1 MSNSENPSPD
11 NSFVIQESDET
22 DFFSML
28 TSQSDEQTSEC
39 TNASKIVTEY
49 LDGPL
54 EKTVSANSFGA
65 NKILK
70 TLFIEFNT
78 SIPSGAGVERLF
90 SLGKDV
96 LRSKRAG
103 LSDTHFEMLV
113 FLKGNQ

>member
-1 MSNSENPSPD
+1 MSNSGNPSPD

-28 TSQSDEQTSEC
+28 TLESDEQTSEC
-39 TNASKIVTEY
+39 TNASKIATEY

-78 SIPSGAGVERLF
+78 PIPSSAGVERLF
-90 SLGKDV
+90 SLGKEV
-96 LRSKRAG
+96 LRPKRAG